1 MTMMNVIARNWWLLV
16 LRGVAAILFGVLAY
30 AMPGITLASLVL
42 LFGAYAIV
50 DGVFTLASSR
60 SRGQRS
66 LWAIVLHG
74 IAGIAAGLVTFFWPG
89 ITAVALLVTIS
100 SWAIITGVLEVVA
113 AIRLRKEI
121 KNEWLLGISGALSV
135 AFGIAMWAWPAA
147 SALAMVWLI
156 GAYAIAFGV
165 LLIATGIRLKSFAT
179 PEEPTVAKPGRLIYE

>member
-30 AMPGITLASLVL
+30 VVPGITLASLVL

-50 DGVFTLASSR
+50 DGIFTLASSR
-60 SRGQRS
+60 SRGQRP

-74 IAGIAAGLVTFFWPG
+74 IAGIGAGLVTFFWPG
-89 ITAVALLVTIS
+89 ITAVALLITIS
-100 SWAIITGVLEVVA
+100 TWAIITGVLEVVA

-135 AFGIAMWAWPAA
+135 AFGIAMWVWPAA

-165 LLIATGIRLKSFAT
+165 LLIAVGVRLKAFAT
-179 PEEPTVAKPGRLIYE
+179 PEESKAAAPHRLIYE